1 MLSSPSQKLNREG
14 NAANVDFRHPECR
27 SRKHFVCACVLR
39 RVHGTHRC
47 KHTHTPHTY
56 TSLHVHWTQRAAQ
69 FWTQS
74 RTQPCFSVCFS
85 RTHGDE
91 GTQQPNHVNGG
102 ECSTRGRLQSSD
114 RNCWLKWLKT
124 IVWKAGFNFWLKG
137 TGFWTQ
143 IRSRT
148 IQTGNTQEVSRVPNN
163 SAVGAPSDKG
173 ADTAQSVTEHCNHL
187 PALNNKKTF
196 PQLTAKKNLLCS
208 FSDFQTDFRWPLA
221 YLKAGLARLF
231 PIQYLVNTGFIAHW
245 WIYYPVMSFL
255 KLLKICE

>member
-1 MLSSPSQKLNREG
+1 MCVETCTRHTQMQTHAHPSHLHFSPCSLNTES
-14 NAANVDFRHPECR
+14 C
-27 SRKHFVCACVLR
+27 SVLNS
-39 RVHGTHRC
+39 VSDTALLF
-47 KHTHTPHTY
+47 T
-56 TSLHVHWTQRAAQ
+56 
-69 FWTQS
+69 
-74 RTQPCFSVCFS
+74 VCFS

-102 ECSTRGRLQSSD
+102 ERSTRGRLQSSD

-245 WIYYPVMSFL
+245 WIYYPAMSFL